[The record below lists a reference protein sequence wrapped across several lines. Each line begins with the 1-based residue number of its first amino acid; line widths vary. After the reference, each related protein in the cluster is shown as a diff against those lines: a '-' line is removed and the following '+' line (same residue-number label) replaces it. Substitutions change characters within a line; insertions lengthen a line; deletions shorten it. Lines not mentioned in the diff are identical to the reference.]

1 MDSGGGA
8 AAISRTEQG
17 VGACGEPV
25 VIGFVARM
33 VRGADVLIQLVKAG
47 FGRLSNSIEDQM
59 IAAFGSSYIDPCRSC
74 RRLRSFDLQPT
85 KSPPIGGLLVF
96 T

>member
-25 VIGFVARM
+25 VFGFVARM
-33 VRGADVLIQLVKAG
+33 VRGADVLIQSGKADS
-47 FGRLSNSIEDQM
+47 GRLSNASLELIL
-59 IAAFGSSYIDPCRSC
+59 GR
-74 RRLRSFDLQPT
+74 
-85 KSPPIGGLLVF
+85 
-96 T
+96 

>member
-1 MDSGGGA
+1 MNSGGGA
-8 AAISRTEQG
+8 AAISRTELG

-47 FGRLSNSIEDQM
+47 SGRLSNESLELIHWSM
-59 IAAFGSSYIDPCRSC
+59 TGSFAGAPAQILVSD
-74 RRLRSFDLQPT
+74 RRQKVSN
-85 KSPPIGGLLVF
+85 LLF
-96 T
+96 N